1 MKFIELIFEGREDDF
16 KATYANKF
24 SPEKLESIINMVNE
38 IPGGT
43 KFLTFLGRVLP
54 NTVTQGIVDDTVKP
68 ILKKFVAIGPN
79 LQIKDINQYKTFAE
93 LNDAIN
99 QYENRIRREVQT
111 IEGADLVYEDERF
124 TVVAPLTT
132 KASCYYGAG
141 TKWCTASSA
150 DNTHFNNYMNEG
162 KLFYFI
168 DKTKPTSDRFYKV
181 ALLKKFEGDESYFD
195 APDQKFTS
203 GWIIG
208 TDELEKIKKV
218 INDYLNSKYADK
230 IELYKDKERVRAE
243 RARIENE
250 RRRAITNSYLEATQE
265 RRENNEWDP
274 EVLDNGDEGSCA
286 WALFNYLVQNGDI
299 QAKTPENIT
308 RIEEINSELRTL
320 RQTYDNIEN
329 ANEITDLVSDIES
342 LEDELEELNNLKDV
356 YDMIPLNGKNY
367 ELYRFT
373 TTDFE
378 SEWHVGDSASTELS
392 ALESV
397 ENLLGDVGYDGFN
410 QNFVENHIDE
420 EQWKSWLKDFFES
433 DVYEN
438 PDSYLDDSDRELSRG
453 QVARIAELQEII
465 KGLEFEKDSLDDEDE
480 EYESEYERLNDE
492 ITILQEEIQEIE
504 DDPDGEYDS
513 DKLDDVVNSRVN
525 EYRYEM
531 ESFLSNY
538 IGTPMGEF
546 IRNNDMIDEKALIQ
560 DVVDTDGYGVTLN
573 TWDGS
578 DDSVSYNGDTY
589 YLFDNGEL
597 NI

>member
-16 KATYANKF
+16 KTTYANKF
-24 SPEKLESIINMVNE
+24 SPEKLEAIINMVNE
-38 IPGGT
+38 VPGST

-111 IEGADLVYEDERF
+111 IEGADLVYEDEKF

-265 RRENNEWDP
+265 RRQNNEWDP

-378 SEWHVGDSASTELS
+378 SEWQVGDSASTEQS

-397 ENLLGDVGYDGFN
+397 KNLLDDVGYDGFN
-410 QNFVENHIDE
+410 PNFVESHIDE
-420 EQWKSWLKDFFES
+420 KQWKGWLQDFFES

-438 PDSYLDDSDRELSRG
+438 PESYLEESDRELSRG
-453 QVARIAELQEII
+453 QVARIAELNDII

-513 DKLDDVVNSRVN
+513 DKLDRVVNNIVN
-525 EYRYEM
+525 EYRNDM

-538 IGTPMGEF
+538 YGVTVGEF
-546 IRNNDMIDEKALIQ
+546 IKDKDMIDEKSLIQ
-560 DVVDTDGYGVTLN
+560 DVVDSDGYGVTLN
-573 TWDGS
+573 SWDGS
-578 DDSVSYNGDTY
+578 SEEVSYNGDTY

-597 NI
+597 SI

>member
-16 KATYANKF
+16 KTTYANKF
-24 SPEKLESIINMVNE
+24 SPEKLEAIINMVNE
-38 IPGGT
+38 VPGST

-111 IEGADLVYEDERF
+111 IEGADLVYEDEKF

-265 RRENNEWDP
+265 RRQNNEWDP

-378 SEWHVGDSASTELS
+378 SEWQVGDSASTEQS

-397 ENLLGDVGYDGFN
+397 KNLLDDVGYDGFN
-410 QNFVENHIDE
+410 PNFVESHIDE
-420 EQWKSWLKDFFES
+420 KQWKGWLQDFFES

-438 PDSYLDDSDRELSRG
+438 PESYLEESDRELSRG
-453 QVARIAELQEII
+453 QVARIAELNDII

-513 DKLDDVVNSRVN
+513 DKLDRVVNNIVN
-525 EYRYEM
+525 EYRNDM

-538 IGTPMGEF
+538 YGVTVGEF
-546 IRNNDMIDEKALIQ
+546 IKDKDMIDEKSLIQ
-560 DVVDTDGYGVTLN
+560 DVVDSDGYGLTLN
-573 TWDGS
+573 SWDGS
-578 DDSVSYNGDTY
+578 EESVSYNGDTY

-597 NI
+597 SI

>member
-38 IPGGT
+38 VPGGT

-99 QYENRIRREVQT
+99 QYESRIRREVQT

-195 APDQKFTS
+195 APDIKFTS

-208 TDELEKIKKV
+208 TDKLEKIKKV

-265 RRENNEWDP
+265 RRQNNEWDP

-299 QAKTPENIT
+299 QAKTPENT
-308 RIEEINSELRTL
+308 RRIEEINSELRTL

-373 TTDFE
+373 TTEFE
-378 SEWHVGDSASTELS
+378 TEWQVGDSASTEQS

-397 ENLLGDVGYDGFN
+397 QNLVDDVGYDGFN
-410 QNFVENHIDE
+410 SNFVESHIDE
-420 EQWKSWLKDFFES
+420 EQWKGWLKDFFES

-438 PDSYLDDSDRELSRG
+438 PESYLDESDRELSRG

-513 DKLDDVVNSRVN
+513 DKLDDVVNSRVR
-525 EYRYEM
+525 EYRDDM
-531 ESFLSNY
+531 ESFLSDY
-538 IGTPMGEF
+538 YGVPMGEF
-546 IRNNDMIDEKALIQ
+546 IRSNDMIDEKSLIQ

-578 DDSVSYNGDTY
+578 EESVSYNGDTY

>member
-16 KATYANKF
+16 KTTYANKF
-24 SPEKLESIINMVNE
+24 SPEKLEAIINMVNE
-38 IPGGT
+38 VPGST

-111 IEGADLVYEDERF
+111 IEGADLVYEDEKF

-265 RRENNEWDP
+265 RRQNNEWDP

-378 SEWHVGDSASTELS
+378 SEWQVGDSASTEQS

-397 ENLLGDVGYDGFN
+397 KNLLDDVGYDGFN
-410 QNFVENHIDE
+410 PNFVESHIDE
-420 EQWKSWLKDFFES
+420 KQWKGWLQDFFES

-438 PDSYLDDSDRELSRG
+438 PESYLEESDRELSRG
-453 QVARIAELQEII
+453 QVARIAELNDII

-513 DKLDDVVNSRVN
+513 DKLDGVVNNIVN
-525 EYRYEM
+525 EYRNDM

-538 IGTPMGEF
+538 YGVTVGEF
-546 IRNNDMIDEKALIQ
+546 IKDKDMIDEKSLIQ
-560 DVVDTDGYGVTLN
+560 DVVDSDGYGLTLN
-573 TWDGS
+573 SWDGS
-578 DDSVSYNGDTY
+578 EESVSYNGDTY

-597 NI
+597 SI